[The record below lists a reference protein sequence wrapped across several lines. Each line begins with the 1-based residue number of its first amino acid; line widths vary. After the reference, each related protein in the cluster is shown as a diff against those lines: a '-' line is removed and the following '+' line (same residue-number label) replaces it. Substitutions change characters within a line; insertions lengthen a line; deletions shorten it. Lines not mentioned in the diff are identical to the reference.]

1 MAFPVLAAAGVVLAF
16 AVYRYVSGLRKNIA
30 KARKTGFVY
39 LVVRKWQAYSFAAG
53 TCTYYAN
60 ANSCLTNHAQLSAL

>member
-16 AVYRYVSGLRKNIA
+16 AVYRYVSGLQKNIA

-39 LVVRKWQAYSFAAG
+39 LVVRKWQAHPSAAG
-53 TCTYYAN
+53 TCTMQMRAPV
-60 ANSCLTNHAQLSAL
+60 

>member
-16 AVYRYVSGLRKNIA
+16 AVYRYVSGLQKNIA

-39 LVVRKWQAYSFAAG
+39 LVVRKWQAYPSAAG
-53 TCTYYAN
+53 TCTMRMR
-60 ANSCLTNHAQLSAL
+60 TPV